1 MVPSRPAIRRL
12 SWSEYDDHT
21 IDQLCHANTRHEAAN
36 EARSDDDS
44 YQTTQPS
51 EVSAFYYRRVAVD
64 PWVWW
69 LVVALALAV
78 AEVFTTFLV
87 FGMLAIGAGAA
98 SLSAYLGWGIIGQSV
113 VFTAMSLALLVLVRP
128 IARRHLQMP
137 PETRTG
143 VDALIGRPAVVLE
156 RVDAHGG
163 QVKLEGEIWSARA
176 YVHTQ
181 VLEPGAGVDVV
192 EIKGATALVYGPESP

>member
-1 MVPSRPAIRRL
+1 M
-12 SWSEYDDHT
+12 
-21 IDQLCHANTRHEAAN
+21 
-36 EARSDDDS
+36 
-44 YQTTQPS
+44 
-51 EVSAFYYRRVAVD
+51 
-64 PWVWW
+64 WW

-78 AEVFTTFLV
+78 AEVFTTFLI

-143 VDALIGRPAVVLE
+143 VDALIGQPAVVLE

-163 QVKLEGEIWSARA
+163 QVKLEGETWSARA
-176 YVHTQ
+176 YVQTQ
-181 VLEPGAGVDVV
+181 VLEPGAAVDVV

>member
-1 MVPSRPAIRRL
+1 
-12 SWSEYDDHT
+12 
-21 IDQLCHANTRHEAAN
+21 
-36 EARSDDDS
+36 
-44 YQTTQPS
+44 
-51 EVSAFYYRRVAVD
+51 VAVD

-78 AEVFTTFLV
+78 AEVFTTFLI

-143 VDALIGRPAVVLE
+143 VDALIGQPAVVLE

-163 QVKLEGEIWSARA
+163 QVKLEGETWSARA
-176 YVHTQ
+176 YVQTQ
-181 VLEPGAGVDVV
+181 VLEPGAAVDVV